1 MKRPQPPENLLGLD
15 PEFDPI
21 DFEPAPDLRKWI
33 LETFV
38 YEDGPLYN
46 PEHDHI
52 QYFERDFFAVLWAS
66 SAFVK
71 AEKYVLGQCERISIN
86 AGGWKKARQELQ
98 LQNWFGYIPTYMIT
112 IDAQYAAEASDADF
126 CALIEHE
133 LCHIGV
139 KRDADGNMLVSNM
152 TGMPKHYLRGHDV
165 EEFNTVVERYG
176 ASDAVQA
183 MVDLAQQR
191 PTIGK
196 AKIANA
202 CGTCLLKL
210 A

>member
-1 MKRPQPPENLLGLD
+1 MKRPEPPQKILGLD

-21 DFEPAPDLRKWI
+21 DFEPAHDLRNWI
-33 LETFV
+33 LETFI
-38 YEDGPLYN
+38 YQDGPLYN

-52 QYFERDFFAVLWAS
+52 QLFDRDFFAVLWAS

-71 AEKYVLGQCERISIN
+71 AEKMVLGQCERVMIN
-86 AGGWKKARQELQ
+86 VGGWKKARQELQ
-98 LQNWFGYIPTYMIT
+98 LRNWFGYIPTYIIT
-112 IDAQYAAEASDADF
+112 IDAQYASEATDTDF

-139 KRDADGNMLVSNM
+139 KRDEDGNIQVSNM
-152 TGMPKHYLRGHDV
+152 TGEPKHYLRGHDV
-165 EEFNTVVERYG
+165 EEFNTVVQRYG
-176 ASDAVQA
+176 ASEAVQA
-183 MVDLAQQR
+183 MVDLVSAG

-196 AKIANA
+196 AKIAQS

>member
-15 PEFDPI
+15 PEYDPI
-21 DFEPAPDLRKWI
+21 DFEPAHDLRKWI

-38 YEDGPLYN
+38 YQDGSLFN
-46 PEHDHI
+46 PEHEHI
-52 QYFERDFFAVLWAS
+52 ELFDRDFFAVLWAS

-71 AEKYVLGQCERISIN
+71 AEKVVLGQCERVMIN
-86 AGGWKKARQELQ
+86 VGGWKKVRQELQ
-98 LQNWFGYIPTYMIT
+98 LRNWFGYIPTYIIT
-112 IDAQYAAEASDADF
+112 IDAQYAAEASDTDF

-139 KRDADGNMLVSNM
+139 KRDADGNIQVSNM
-152 TGMPKHYLRGHDV
+152 TGEPKHYLRGHDV
-165 EEFNTVVERYG
+165 EEFYTVVERYG
-176 ASDAVQA
+176 ASDAVQK
-183 MVDLAQQR
+183 MVDLANKG
-191 PTIGK
+191 PTMGK
-196 AKIANA
+196 AKIAHS